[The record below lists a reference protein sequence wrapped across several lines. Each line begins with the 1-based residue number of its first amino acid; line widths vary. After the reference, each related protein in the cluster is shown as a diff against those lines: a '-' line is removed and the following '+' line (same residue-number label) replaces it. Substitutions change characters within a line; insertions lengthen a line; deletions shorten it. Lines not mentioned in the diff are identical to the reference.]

1 MTTFAMSTL
10 LDPSFKDA
18 HIRDLTAKATVIR
31 KVYNLITQQCREKG
45 SSDSDSY
52 STQVAGAELSVWSQH
67 DTIVQKIW
75 K

>member
-1 MTTFAMSTL
+1 MTTFAISTL

-18 HIRDLTAKATVIR
+18 YIRDLTAKATVIR

-45 SSDSDSY
+45 SSDSDSF
-52 STQVAGAELSVWSQH
+52 SPQLAGDELSLWSQH
-67 DTIVQKIW
+67 DSIVQEIW